1 MQVKFNN
8 YVVTYPVVIHKDDN
22 SDYGVTVPDLPGCFS
37 AGSTMDEA
45 LANAKEAIEC
55 HIKGLVMD
63 NEQVPEPL
71 TIDHHIKNTDYK
83 DGVWAIVD
91 FDYGK
96 IEASM
101 KIKYKRINVTIPSH
115 LLKQIDHYAENKH
128 LSRSAFITQA
138 TVNAMAKGK

>member
-8 YVVTYPVVIHKDDN
+8 YVVTYPVVIHKDDD

-37 AGSTMDEA
+37 AGSTMGEA
-45 LANAKEAIEC
+45 LENAREAIEC

-63 NEQVPEPL
+63 NEEVPEPL
-71 TIDHHIKNTDYK
+71 SIDKHIKNPDYK
-83 DGVWAIVD
+83 DGVWALVD

-96 IEASM
+96 IEAPM

-115 LLKQIDHYAENKH
+115 LLKQIDHYAADKH

-138 TVNAMAKGK
+138 TVNAMANTK

>member
-1 MQVKFNN
+1 MQVKFEN
-8 YVVTYPVVIHKDDN
+8 YVVTYPVAIHKDGN

-45 LANAKEAIEC
+45 LVNVKEAMEC

-63 NEQVPEPL
+63 NEEVPEPL
-71 TIDHHIKNTDYK
+71 TIDHHIKNPDYK
-83 DGVWAIVD
+83 DGVWALVD

-96 IEASM
+96 IEAPM

-115 LLKQIDHYAENKH
+115 LLKRIDNYAQDKH

-138 TVNAMAKGK
+138 TVNAMSNTK